1 MGVKVETRFLS
12 FQAYFLKGKSDHFST
27 NKFVCMNCH
36 SVNPEPRLFFVQFC
50 EVDGLAI
57 AH

>member
-1 MGVKVETRFLS
+1 MSVKVEIRFLS
-12 FQAYFLKGKSDHFST
+12 FKAYFLKVKSDHFST
-27 NKFVCMNCH
+27 NKFVCMNCD
-36 SVNPEPRLFFVQFC
+36 SVNPEPRLFFVQFR